1 VALVDDVCDTGKG
14 ALKEKMD
21 AEGTVLAIG
30 SVLFVD
36 TMAAVRITEFT
47 SSDMKKK
54 EGEELV
60 AGCHTRRQ
68 TG

>member
-21 AEGTVLAIG
+21 AEGTGLAIG
-30 SVLFVD
+30 SVLFVE

-47 SSDMKKK
+47 DPDMKKK
-54 EGEELV
+54 EGEELI
-60 AGCHTRRQ
+60 AGCQTRRQ